1 MRVRDSLWNPPLRTL
16 RLSDDI
22 PFCSG
27 LRDHSLAFWRHATG
41 AVRQRAETSQI
52 LRTNV
57 LLPSKRLCSPSVAW
71 MSCFPH
77 RILMFA
83 MHHAGR
89 SGRTI
94 K

>member
-41 AVRQRAETSQI
+41 AVRSALRPVKYYERTSCF
-52 LRTNV
+52 LRRDYAP
-57 LLPSKRLCSPSVAW
+57 LPSPGWHTFLTESLCLRCIIPVEADV
-71 MSCFPH
+71 P
-77 RILMFA
+77 
-83 MHHAGR
+83 
-89 SGRTI
+89 
-94 K
+94 